1 MPNARRSFLFSCLI
15 SVVILSAVTVSQEKT
30 PSTNAAPKYQNPNLA
45 IEDRVA
51 DLLSHMTL
59 EEKVQQI
66 APSDRGRTEII
77 DPTNTYT
84 NETAR
89 AHAGRLGRPGPAL
102 SAEKIGNST
111 ERHTTLLE
119 GENAVGNSSTRNG

>member
-15 SVVILSAVTVSQEKT
+15 SVVILCAAIASQEKT
-30 PSTNAAPKYQNPNLA
+30 STNAALKYQNPNLA

-51 DLLSHMTL
+51 DLLSRMTL

-119 GENAVGNSSTRNG
+119 GENAVGNSSTGHG